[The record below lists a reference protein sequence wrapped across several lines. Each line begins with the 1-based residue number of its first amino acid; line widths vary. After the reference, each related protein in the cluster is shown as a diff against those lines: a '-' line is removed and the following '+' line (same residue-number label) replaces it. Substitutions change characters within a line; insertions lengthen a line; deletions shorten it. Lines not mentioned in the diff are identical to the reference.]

1 MYPTI
6 SPDYLWTKQPLVLG
20 ICENNKSQVLG
31 EMETAEEAN
40 SENLDQILNSKYMP
54 NKFWDSPPFV
64 SSLNIYPKMNAL
76 SVSLCTKT
84 TMFRIS

>member
-6 SPDYLWTKQPLVLG
+6 SPDYLWTKQPPVLG

-40 SENLDQILNSKYMP
+40 SENLDQILYSKYMP
-54 NKFWDSPPFV
+54 NKFWDSPH
-64 SSLNIYPKMNAL
+64 
-76 SVSLCTKT
+76 LCLP
-84 TMFRIS
+84 